1 MARRLHG
8 GQVAEQVG
16 GAVLGLQEP
25 VALGRHERF
34 DERTNPPAGCAS
46 AGLLSAG
53 FGSDR
58 PVAGRASE
66 RRRAGRSRGKID
78 GMDPGNLGPASA
90 RRYLAGDHRPGEK
103 RIETDRCQCRFPAEN
118 VGRAVAGNEESV
130 TLCRIVPFDRRRN
143 AHAGIGS
150 WKQICHGESLF
161 PDDGNSYH
169 CFFLLLVPKAV
180 KVFGNRS
187 GRSGGQRH
195 ERCPEG
201 WEPARRGA
209 GRQIYLSRL
218 RPRPRE
224 KRPGIALPADL
235 GRFLRLLDNAQLDR
249 LMKAVADEVRRRGR
263 NAPER
268 ASVAGR
274 LARHIPAKKAWAK
287 LVTIGTGQR

>member
-8 GQVAEQVG
+8 EQMVEQVG
-16 GAVLGLQEP
+16 GDVLGFQE
-25 VALGRHERF
+25 ALALVRYEPF
-34 DERTNPPAGCAS
+34 EERTHSPAECAS
-46 AGLLSAG
+46 AGLLSARSG
-53 FGSDR
+53 GDR

-169 CFFLLLVPKAV
+169 CFFLLLVPE
-180 KVFGNRS
+180 S
-187 GRSGGQRH
+187 G
-195 ERCPEG
+195 EG
-201 WEPARRGA
+201 LREPVRAI
-209 GRQIYLSRL
+209 GRT
-218 RPRPRE
+218 
-224 KRPGIALPADL
+224 A
-235 GRFLRLLDNAQLDR
+235 
-249 LMKAVADEVRRRGR
+249 
-263 NAPER
+263 
-268 ASVAGR
+268 
-274 LARHIPAKKAWAK
+274 
-287 LVTIGTGQR
+287 T